1 MKPLFFITILL
12 FPFGAIAQK
21 TDTTETVSLLFIGD
35 IMGHYAQIESALD
48 TTTGTY
54 SFDRMFRKV
63 SPLIQKADFAI
74 ANLEVT
80 LAGTPYSGYPR
91 FSSPDE
97 LAVAAKKSGI
107 DILLTA
113 NNHASDHNLKGIKR
127 TINVLD
133 SIEVR
138 HTGTFL
144 DKDHKD
150 SSNLIIMEKGS
161 IKVGLLNYTES
172 TNGRRV
178 PKPALVNL
186 TDTTAMKS
194 DIQDALSKNI
204 DKLVVFLHWGIEY
217 DSAPSKT
224 QRKTAQFLF
233 EQGVDIIIGA
243 HPHVIQ
249 PMEFIQA
256 ANGNKERF
264 IAYSLGNF
272 LSDQRTRKRDG
283 GAMVEI
289 TISKEN
295 GLSQITDYGYHLTWV
310 NKPLI
315 KKRRSY
321 EVLICKEYE
330 ANNFKGLTEYSKN
343 KMKRF
348 IKDSRALLDSINVEV
363 KEKVVVSN

>member
-1 MKPLFFITILL
+1 MKPLFFITLLL
-12 FPFGAIAQK
+12 FPFCSIAQK
-21 TDTTETVSLLFIGD
+21 VDRTESVSLLFIGD
-35 IMGHYAQIESALD
+35 IMGHYAQVNAALD
-48 TTTGTY
+48 TTTGEY
-54 SFDRMFRKV
+54 NFDRMFRKV

-80 LAGTPYSGYPR
+80 LAGAPYSGYPR

-133 SIEVR
+133 SIDVK

-144 DKDHKD
+144 DKAHKD
-150 SSNLIIMEKGS
+150 SSNLIILEKGS
-161 IKVGLLNYTES
+161 IKVGLLNYTEN

-194 DIQDALSKNI
+194 DIENAFAKSI
-204 DKLVVFLHWGIEY
+204 DKLIVFLHWGIEY

-224 QRKTAQFLF
+224 QRETAEFLF
-233 EQGVDIIIGA
+233 AQGVDIIIGA

-249 PMEFIQA
+249 PMEFTQGKG
-256 ANGNKERF
+256 GNKERF

-272 LSDQRTRKRDG
+272 VSDQRTRKRDG

-289 TISKEN
+289 IISKEN

-310 NKPLI
+310 NKPII
-315 KKRRSY
+315 KGRRSY
-321 EVLICKEYE
+321 EILVCKEYE
-330 ANNFKGLTEYSKN
+330 DNDFKGLTEYSKK
-343 KMKRF
+343 KMKLF
-348 IKDSRALLDSINVEV
+348 IKDSRALLDSLNINV
-363 KEKVVVSN
+363 KEKQMR

>member
-1 MKPLFFITILL
+1 MKPLLFITLLL
-12 FPFGAIAQK
+12 FPFCAIAQK
-21 TDTTETVSLLFIGD
+21 TDTTESVSLLFMGD
-35 IMGHYAQIESALD
+35 IMGHLGQMNAALD
-48 TTTGTY
+48 TTSGEY
-54 SFDRMFRKV
+54 NFDRMFRKV

-97 LAVAAKKSGI
+97 LAVAAKNSGI

-133 SIEVR
+133 SIGVK

-144 DKDHKD
+144 DKAHKD
-150 SSNLIIMEKGS
+150 SSNLMIMEKGS
-161 IKVGLLNYTES
+161 IKVGLLNYTEN

-178 PKPALVNL
+178 PKPTLINL

-194 DIQDALSKNI
+194 DIEDAFSKNI

-224 QRKTAQFLF
+224 QRETARFLF
-233 EQGVDIIIGA
+233 AQGADIIIGA
-243 HPHVIQ
+243 HPHVLQ

-256 ANGNKERF
+256 EGDSKEQF

-272 LSDQRTRKRDG
+272 ISDQRTRKRDG

-289 TISKEN
+289 IISKEN

-310 NKPLI
+310 NKPII
-315 KKRRSY
+315 KGRRSY
-321 EVLICKEYE
+321 EILVCKEYE
-330 ANNFKGLTEYSKN
+330 DNDFKGLTEYSKK
-343 KMKRF
+343 KMKLF
-348 IKDSRALLDSINVEV
+348 IKDSRALLDSLNINV
-363 KEKVVVSN
+363 KEKQLR

>member
-1 MKPLFFITILL
+1 MKPLFFIIILL
-12 FPFGAIAQK
+12 CPGWSMAQK
-21 TDTTETVSLLFIGD
+21 ADTAETVSLLFIGD

-91 FSSPDE
+91 FSAPDE
-97 LAVAAKKSGI
+97 LAVAAKESGI

-113 NNHASDHNLKGIKR
+113 NNHASDYNLKGIKR
-127 TINVLD
+127 TINALD
-133 SIEVR
+133 SISVQ

-150 SSNLIIMEKGS
+150 STNLVIMEKGS
-161 IKVGLLNYTES
+161 IRVGLLNYTES
-172 TNGRRV
+172 TNGRKV
-178 PKPALVNL
+178 PSPAIVNR
-186 TDTTAMKS
+186 TDTTGMKK
-194 DIQDALSKNI
+194 DINDALSQNL
-204 DKLVVFLHWGIEY
+204 DKLIVFLHWGIEY
-217 DSAPSKT
+217 DSAPSKA
-224 QRKTAQFLF
+224 QRKTAEFLF
-233 EQGVDIIIGA
+233 EQGVDIIIGT
-243 HPHVIQ
+243 HPHVLQ

-256 ANGNKERF
+256 KNGNKERF

-272 LSDQRTRKRDG
+272 ISDQRTRKRDG
-283 GAMVEI
+283 GAMAEI
-289 TISKEN
+289 TISKAK

-310 NKPLI
+310 NKPII
-315 KKRRSY
+315 KGRRSY
-321 EVLICKEYE
+321 EVLVCKSYE
-330 ANNFKGLTEYSKN
+330 DTNFKGLTEYSKN

-348 IKDSRALLDSINVEV
+348 IKDSRALLDSLNINV
-363 KEKVVVSN
+363 KEK